1 MAIAHSGTP
10 PQPYYKRVN
19 GVLITIEPLELVV
32 ILGGAAVKRYPVF
45 QFHRYRVRGDV
56 AQVIEL
62 FRSIGLSD
70 QDIVNWFHTPNP
82 VLLGSAQPVDLVG
95 TSSPDLFPAAKRH
108 ASQIQA
114 HGGP

>member
-1 MAIAHSGTP
+1 MAIALSGTP

-19 GVLITIEPLELVV
+19 GALVTIEPLELEV
-32 ILGGAAVKRYPVF
+32 ILGGIAVKRYPVF

-70 QDIVNWFHTPNP
+70 QEIVDWFHTPNP
-82 VLLGSAQPVDLVG
+82 VLIGNIEPVDLVG
-95 TSSPDLFPAAKRH
+95 TSSPDLFPAAKGH
-108 ASQIQA
+108 ASRIQA